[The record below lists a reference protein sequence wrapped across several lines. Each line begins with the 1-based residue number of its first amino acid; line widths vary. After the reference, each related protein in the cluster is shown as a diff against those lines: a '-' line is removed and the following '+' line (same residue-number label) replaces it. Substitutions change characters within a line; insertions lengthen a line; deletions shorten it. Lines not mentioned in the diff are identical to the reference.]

1 MDIIFSNNLDRQVKA
16 ILLDLS
22 KPINLTYDRSKGF
35 IANKIRPSNDAGE
48 FSFIEFLTGNW

>member
-35 IANKIRPSNDAGE
+35 IAVLDD
-48 FSFIEFLTGNW
+48 